1 MSDSVGVSCVTHHH
15 LSAFCA
21 YSFSEVVKEQA
32 VEKKEEK
39 KVAKAATQ
47 QKKNDKVK

>member
-1 MSDSVGVSCVTHHH
+1 MYDAPPLEC
-15 LSAFCA
+15 FCA
-21 YSFSEVVKEQA
+21 HSFSEAVKEQA

-39 KVAKAATQ
+39 KVAKTTTQ

>member
-1 MSDSVGVSCVTHHH
+1 MFFCMMHRH
-15 LSAFCA
+15 LSVFCA
-21 YSFSEVVKEQA
+21 CSFSEAVKEQT

-39 KVAKAATQ
+39 KVAKPTTQ